1 MEKVKSLN
9 LLTVQEA
16 SKLASVSNS
25 HLYHASVA
33 KNLTSIR
40 IGGLL
45 RFSKIDLGMIEDDE
59 VHQDFLMTVKE
70 VSKLLKV
77 STCWV
82 YENSELLKIAEVKH
96 GRAKRYSALKLLKII
111 NQSREE
117 RRRSNNVVEESSWDQ
132 TKVRRIIFPGCPGYS
147 KVI

>member
-16 SKLASVSNS
+16 SKLASVSKS

-77 STCWV
+77 STCWI

-117 RRRSNNVVEESSWDQ
+117 RRTNNAIEESSWDK
-132 TKVRRIIFPGCPGYS
+132 TKGRRIIFPGCPGYS
-147 KVI
+147 KVS

>member
-16 SKLASVSNS
+16 SKLASVSQS

-117 RRRSNNVVEESSWDQ
+117 RRRSNANEESSWDQ
-132 TKVRRIIFPGCPGYS
+132 KKGRRIIFPGCPGYS
-147 KVI
+147 KVS

>member
-16 SKLASVSNS
+16 SKLASVSKS

-117 RRRSNNVVEESSWDQ
+117 RRSNNAIEESSWDQ
-132 TKVRRIIFPGCPGYS
+132 TKGRRIIFPGCPGYS
-147 KVI
+147 KVS

>member
-9 LLTVQEA
+9 LLTVEEA
-16 SKLASVSNS
+16 SKLASVSQS

-117 RRRSNNVVEESSWDQ
+117 RRISNANEESSWD
-132 TKVRRIIFPGCPGYS
+132 KAKGRRIIFPGCPGYS
-147 KVI
+147 KVS

>member
-1 MEKVKSLN
+1 MEKVKTLN
-9 LLTVQEA
+9 LLTVEEA
-16 SKLASVSNS
+16 SKIASVSQS
-25 HLYHASVA
+25 HLYHASAA

-132 TKVRRIIFPGCPGYS
+132 TKGRRIIFPGCPGYS
-147 KVI
+147 KVS

>member
-9 LLTVQEA
+9 LLTVEEA
-16 SKLASVSNS
+16 SKLASVSQS
-25 HLYHASVA
+25 HLYHASAA

-117 RRRSNNVVEESSWDQ
+117 RRTNNAIEESSWDP
-132 TKVRRIIFPGCPGYS
+132 TKGRRIIFPGCPEYS
-147 KVI
+147 KVS

>member
-16 SKLASVSNS
+16 SKLASVSQS
-25 HLYHASVA
+25 HLYRAAKA

-45 RFSKIDLGMIEDDE
+45 RFSKLDLGIHEDDE

-132 TKVRRIIFPGCPGYS
+132 TKGRRIIFPGCPGYS
-147 KVI
+147 KVS

>member
-9 LLTVQEA
+9 LLTVKEA
-16 SKLASVSNS
+16 SKLASVSQS

-117 RRRSNNVVEESSWDQ
+117 RRSNNAIEESSWDQ
-132 TKVRRIIFPGCPGYS
+132 AKGRRIIFPGCPGYS
-147 KVI
+147 KVS

>member
-16 SKLASVSNS
+16 SKLASVSQS

-45 RFSKIDLGMIEDDE
+45 RFSKIDLGLIEDDE
-59 VHQDFLMTVKE
+59 VNQDFLMTVKE

-77 STCWV
+77 STCWI

-132 TKVRRIIFPGCPGYS
+132 TKGRRIIFPGCPGYS
-147 KVI
+147 KVS

>member
-1 MEKVKSLN
+1 M
-9 LLTVQEA
+9 QEA
-16 SKLASVSNS
+16 SKLASVSKS

-117 RRRSNNVVEESSWDQ
+117 RRSNNAIEESSWDQ
-132 TKVRRIIFPGCPGYS
+132 TKGRRIIFPGCPGYS
-147 KVI
+147 KVS

>member
-9 LLTVQEA
+9 LLTVEEA
-16 SKLASVSNS
+16 SKLASVSKS

-117 RRRSNNVVEESSWDQ
+117 RRTNNAIEESSWDK
-132 TKVRRIIFPGCPGYS
+132 TKGRRIIFPGCPGYS
-147 KVI
+147 KVS

>member
-16 SKLASVSNS
+16 SKLASVSQS
-25 HLYHASVA
+25 HLYRAAKA

-45 RFSKIDLGMIEDDE
+45 RFSKLDLGIHEDDE

-117 RRRSNNVVEESSWDQ
+117 RRRSNNTIEESSWDK
-132 TKVRRIIFPGCPGYS
+132 TKGRRIIFPGCPGYS
-147 KVI
+147 KVS

>member
-1 MEKVKSLN
+1 MEKIKSLN

-16 SKLASVSNS
+16 SKLASVSKS

-117 RRRSNNVVEESSWDQ
+117 RRISNANEESSWD
-132 TKVRRIIFPGCPGYS
+132 KAKGRRIIFPGCPGYS
-147 KVI
+147 KVS

>member
-9 LLTVQEA
+9 WLTVQEA
-16 SKLASVSNS
+16 AKLASVSKS

-132 TKVRRIIFPGCPGYS
+132 TKGRRIIFPGCPGYS
-147 KVI
+147 KVS

>member
-16 SKLASVSNS
+16 SKLASVSKS

-82 YENSELLKIAEVKH
+82 YENSK
-96 GRAKRYSALKLLKII
+96 
-111 NQSREE
+111 
-117 RRRSNNVVEESSWDQ
+117 
-132 TKVRRIIFPGCPGYS
+132 
-147 KVI
+147 

>member
-16 SKLASVSNS
+16 SKLASVSKS

-117 RRRSNNVVEESSWDQ
+117 RRISNANEESSWDQ
-132 TKVRRIIFPGCPGYS
+132 TKGRRIIFPGCPGYS
-147 KVI
+147 KVS

>member
-1 MEKVKSLN
+1 
-9 LLTVQEA
+9 
-16 SKLASVSNS
+16 
-25 HLYHASVA
+25 
-33 KNLTSIR
+33 
-40 IGGLL
+40 
-45 RFSKIDLGMIEDDE
+45 MIEDDE

-117 RRRSNNVVEESSWDQ
+117 RRISNANEESSWD
-132 TKVRRIIFPGCPGYS
+132 KAKGRRIIFPGCPGYS
-147 KVI
+147 KVS

>member
-1 MEKVKSLN
+1 ME
-9 LLTVQEA
+9 EA
-16 SKLASVSNS
+16 SKLASVSKS

-117 RRRSNNVVEESSWDQ
+117 RRSNNVVEESSWDQ
-132 TKVRRIIFPGCPGYS
+132 TKGRRIIFPGCPGYS
-147 KVI
+147 KVS

>member
-1 MEKVKSLN
+1 MEKVKSLS

-16 SKLASVSNS
+16 SKLASVSKS

-117 RRRSNNVVEESSWDQ
+117 RRSNNAIEESSWDQ
-132 TKVRRIIFPGCPGYS
+132 TKGRRIIFPGCPGYS
-147 KVI
+147 KVS

>member
-1 MEKVKSLN
+1 
-9 LLTVQEA
+9 
-16 SKLASVSNS
+16 
-25 HLYHASVA
+25 
-33 KNLTSIR
+33 
-40 IGGLL
+40 
-45 RFSKIDLGMIEDDE
+45 MIEDDE

-117 RRRSNNVVEESSWDQ
+117 RRSNNVVEESSWDQ
-132 TKVRRIIFPGCPGYS
+132 TKGRRIIFPGCPGYS
-147 KVI
+147 KVS

>member
-16 SKLASVSNS
+16 SKLASVSKS

-96 GRAKRYSALKLLKII
+96 GTAKRYSALKLLKII

-132 TKVRRIIFPGCPGYS
+132 TKGRRIIFPGCPGYS
-147 KVI
+147 KVS

>member
-16 SKLASVSNS
+16 SKLASVSQS
-25 HLYHASVA
+25 HLYRAAKA

-45 RFSKIDLGMIEDDE
+45 RFSKLDLGIHEDDE

-117 RRRSNNVVEESSWDQ
+117 RRSNNVVEESSWDK
-132 TKVRRIIFPGCPGYS
+132 TKGRRIIFPGCPGYS
-147 KVI
+147 KVS